1 MTERPTVLIV
11 DDDYSA
17 LSLLGIML
25 DREGF
30 EPVKVYDAHEALAAL
45 GLRTPDLIILDL
57 MMPGI
62 DGVRLA
68 TILRQ
73 RRDTS
78 RTPIL
83 MLSSMADQ
91 DNIRRGLDAGAND
104 YLIKPVLHAE
114 LIAKVRALIKAA
126 RS

>member
-1 MTERPTVLIV
+1 
-11 DDDYSA
+11 
-17 LSLLGIML
+17 
-25 DREGF
+25 
-30 EPVKVYDAHEALAAL
+30 
-45 GLRTPDLIILDL
+45 
-57 MMPGI
+57 
-62 DGVRLA
+62 
-68 TILRQ
+68 
-73 RRDTS
+73 
-78 RTPIL
+78 